1 MRAQFA
7 EQQIIASCLVY
18 EERMLQVLESLD
30 DSDFSGRER
39 EHFTAI
45 KAAYEKYGFEGMG
58 DNAGIEI
65 QDFSNYMD
73 IAIKHIDE
81 NISKVKEMTSRRKLQ
96 NVVTELMVEIREGDP
111 QEGALKA
118 IEEISNI
125 VNESSTSKEQTMSE
139 VMQDAVKVIDRVRAG
154 ESFGLRSG
162 LDIDKKIGGFQNGQF
177 YLIAARPSM
186 GKTALALQIA
196 ASMSKEVP
204 GAFLSLET
212 TNSNIGMRHIV
223 REAMIDAETLREG
236 KINDDEYQKILDY
249 AGRLSE
255 LNLITDDTMDV
266 TAGGIFTKANYLK
279 RKYGI
284 GFLMVDYVQLMQAKA
299 ESRERQIAEVSM
311 ACRAA
316 SKQLD
321 IPIIGLAQLSRKP
334 EERTNKEPMLSDLR
348 ESGQLEQDAFCV
360 MFLYRPEYYGVQ
372 TYEDGSSTEGI
383 CEAIIAKNKDGATG
397 KMKLQFDKRHM
408 KFNNLVHDP
417 TPF

>member
-30 DSDFSGRER
+30 ESDFAGRER

-45 KAAYEKYGFEGMG
+45 KASYEKYGFEGMG

-81 NISKVKEMTSRRKLQ
+81 NISKVKEMTSRRRLQ
-96 NVVTELMVEIREGDP
+96 NVVSELTVEIREGDP

-154 ESFGLRSG
+154 ESFGLRTG

-360 MFLYRPEYYGVQ
+360 MFLYRPEYYGVT